1 MNKKQLIPFAVVL
14 ALGAGLTLLAL
25 KNKSGHGHKHDA
37 HGGHGDHAAPA
48 AAEFERGPHQ
58 GRMLREG
65 DFAAEV
71 TIFERGVP
79 PQFRVYFYEKDTPV
93 DSVQVKL
100 TVELNRLGGRMD
112 VIQFK
117 KEGDYLVGDQTIYEP
132 HSFEVKVTAERGGQT
147 HHWQYESPEARVELS
162 PEAAKTSGVV
172 VEAVGAAKIKATL
185 KVNGRIVPNEEQM
198 KHVVPRYPGVLKEVR
213 KKLGDKVS
221 KDEVLAVVESNESL
235 QRYEIKSDLAGTI
248 IEKHAALG
256 EFVGEGEAIF
266 IIADLSSVW
275 VDLNIFR
282 QDATRVKA
290 DQPVMIDGGEGLPK
304 ATGKIAYVSPF
315 GAENTQTLLARV
327 VLDNVS
333 GDWRPGLFVTGE
345 VLFEEIEVPLAVKPG
360 ALQSLRDWTVVFIND
375 SNRYEPVRVETGRRD
390 ADWVE
395 IISGMKAGQR
405 YVAEGSF
412 IIKADILK
420 SGATHEH

>member
-1 MNKKQLIPFAVVL
+1 MKPKQIISLLVVL
-14 ALGAGLTLLAL
+14 ALGAGSVFLAL
-25 KNKSGHGHKHDA
+25 KSGDSHSHDDHDHHGHSHDV
-37 HGGHGDHAAPA
+37 HDIEEH
-48 AAEFERGPHQ
+48 ESES
-58 GRMLREG
+58 
-65 DFAAEV
+65 
-71 TIFERGVP
+71 
-79 PQFRVYFYEKDTPV
+79 K
-93 DSVQVKL
+93 
-100 TVELNRLGGRMD
+100 VEITLE
-112 VIQFK
+112 I
-117 KEGDYLVGDQTIYEP
+117 
-132 HSFEVKVTAERGGQT
+132 
-147 HHWQYESPEARVELS
+147 
-162 PEAAKTSGVV
+162 AKTSGIVV
-172 VEAVGAAKIKATL
+172 ATAGPAKIKSTL
-185 KVNGRIVPNEEQM
+185 KVNGCIRVNEEQM
-198 KHVVPRYPGVLKEVR
+198 KHVVPRYPGVLKAVH
-213 KKLGDKVS
+213 KKLGDHVA
-221 KDEVLAVVESNESL
+221 KDEVIAVVESNESL
-235 QRYEIKSDLAGTI
+235 QRYEVKSDLAGTI
-248 IEKHAALG
+248 IEKHAAPG
-256 EFVGEGEAIF
+256 EFVSGSEAIF
-266 IIADLSSVW
+266 IIANLSSVW

-304 ATGKIAYVSPF
+304 AIGKIAYVSPF

-360 ALQSLRDWTVVFIND
+360 ALQSFRDWTVVFIND